1 MATGC
6 LGDFTADGR
15 SMPPGIVS
23 SSNVAEFSVT
33 AVFPWATHPAKS
45 VLHGLGSLGRFAQPK
60 AAIFSL
66 CCLFVAAV
74 SVHDAVLVVVNHE
87 LISEVEQNPVGK
99 WLLDV
104 QGGEVWLFVFLKFA
118 GTALVCAVLVTI
130 YQCSQRF
137 GMITVIPLATF
148 QMLLLS
154 YLTIA

>member
-15 SMPPGIVS
+15 NTSPGIVS
-23 SSNVAEFSVT
+23 GPNVAEFSVT
-33 AVFPWATHPAKS
+33 AVFPWETNPAKS
-45 VLHGLGSLGRFAQPK
+45 VLYWLGSLCRFAQPK
-60 AAIFSL
+60 VAIFSL

-74 SVHDAVLVVVNHE
+74 SVHDAVLIVVNHE
-87 LISEVEQNPVGK
+87 VISEVEQNPVGK

-130 YQCSQRF
+130 FQRSQRL

-148 QMLLLS
+148 QMLLLL
-154 YLTIA
+154 YLTTA

>member
-1 MATGC
+1 MATGF

-15 SMPPGIVS
+15 NTSPGIVS
-23 SSNVAEFSVT
+23 SPTVAESLVT
-33 AVFPWATHPAKS
+33 AVFSWETNPAKS
-45 VLHGLGSLGRFAQPK
+45 VLSWRGSLCRFAQPK
-60 AAIFSL
+60 AAVFSL

-87 LISEVEQNPVGK
+87 IISEVEQNPVGK

-104 QGGEVWLFVFLKFA
+104 QGGEVWLFVFLKLA

-130 YQCSQRF
+130 YQRSPRF
-137 GMITVIPLATF
+137 AMITVIPLATF

-154 YLTIA
+154 YLMIA